1 MRIIK
6 ICEFCKNEFIAKKRN
21 SKTCSD
27 ACAKRLYKL
36 NQRNG
41 KIAQAEVKAEIKRSQ
56 NALITED
63 EIKAMQAKE
72 NLTLSEAAFVLNI
85 SPLTLRRWILSG
97 KMNSFKVGKKHSIR
111 KRDLLCGSA
120 MWTRIVF

>member
-1 MRIIK
+1 MRILK
-6 ICEFCKNEFIAKKRN
+6 ICEYYKNEFIAKKTN

-27 ACAKRLYKL
+27 ACAKRLYEL
-36 NQRNG
+36 NLRNG
-41 KIAQAEVKAEIKRSQ
+41 KIAQAEVITGIKRSQ

-63 EIKAMQAKE
+63 EIKAIQAKE

-85 SPLTLRRWILSG
+85 SSLTLRRWILSG

-111 KRDLLCGSA
+111 KRLALS
-120 MWTRIVF
+120 